1 MTQLDSLFD
10 LEGKP
15 ELNPK
20 IGSTWSG
27 QKIGLG
33 LAALVVVGL
42 PPNFCFKTFLKEVV
56 HF

>member
-1 MTQLDSLFD
+1 MTKLDSLFD

-33 LAALVVVGL
+33 LAAQWWDSHLIFV
-42 PPNFCFKTFLKEVV
+42 LKL
-56 HF
+56 F